1 MTKPTTKIMIFDLH
15 KYFQIFT
22 QCHVGGKKYIL
33 RPGPSIKKT
42 NGTPNNMKLVTEQ
55 QKIRTFSDTNENV
68 KETIVCCTAVA
79 I

>member
-1 MTKPTTKIMIFDLH
+1 MPCWGEEIYLYIPA
-15 KYFQIFT
+15 
-22 QCHVGGKKYIL
+22 IL